1 MKMVVVMFTYED
13 RLVYLKKNLG
23 DKVVVLSE
31 PDADGQLKIS
41 VELDGA
47 MDVMDLF
54 HAGVSFGLDKM
65 QAIYTN
71 K

>member
-23 DKVVVLSE
+23 DKIVVLGE
-31 PDADGQLKIS
+31 PDAGGQLKIS

-54 HAGVSFGLDKM
+54 HAGVSYGLDKM
-65 QAIYTN
+65 QAVYTN